1 MKEIT
6 LLKLRKLIS
15 KLNKDD
21 RIVMS
26 ENGKPKKKL
35 QLMEEVKKKGYNID
49 HEKEQ
54 LRPRV
59 QMKRRKVIK
68 L

>member
-26 ENGKPKKKL
+26 ENGKPKKKITAYGRS
-35 QLMEEVKKKGYNID
+35 KKKRI
-49 HEKEQ
+49 
-54 LRPRV
+54 
-59 QMKRRKVIK
+59 
-68 L
+68 